1 VPLDSLQ
8 FEVLA
13 TLLPNRTPHSVV
25 AGGSVLHRHAFR
37 LSDDQD
43 FFHPDG
49 FDIHATADTDIAL
62 LKSAGFEVDT
72 SARQDGL
79 VEAIVY
85 KPGYS
90 PTKLQWV
97 QSGLWNFFGAV
108 PDDVFGWRLH
118 MADISVNK
126 VLAAASRHEARDF
139 VDLAMIHRH
148 VMPLWLAI
156 WAAPGKDV
164 GFNPVSLIERIGRN
178 NHFSQAA
185 MDEAVDALISLNA
198 EEILQTVRSALDEA
212 EQRVRELPMDLAGNL
227 FVDTEGNVIIDFD
240 RVLQQSKNGGLI
252 AIGPVPDG
260 AWPSGPEVDSL
271 MVQRLID
278 HFGMDGSMVS

>member
-1 VPLDSLQ
+1 MPLDSLQ

-49 FDIHATADTDIAL
+49 FDIHAIANNDIDL
-62 LKSAGFEVDT
+62 LRSAGFEVDV
-72 SARQDGL
+72 SIKQDGL
-79 VEAIVY
+79 SEAIVY
-85 KPGYS
+85 KPGHS

-97 QSGLWNFFGAV
+97 RSGLWNFFGAV

-118 MADISVNK
+118 MADIAVNK
-126 VLAAASRHEARDF
+126 TLAAASRHEARDF
-139 VDLAMIHRH
+139 VDLAMIHQH
-148 VMPLWLAI
+148 VMPLWQTV
-156 WAAPGKDV
+156 WAAPGKDIS
-164 GFNPVSLIERIGRN
+164 FNPISLIERLRRN

-185 MDEAVDALISLNA
+185 MDEAVDALVPLNA
-198 EEILQTVRSALDEA
+198 REILETVRAALDEA
-212 EQRVRELPMDLAGNL
+212 EERVRQLPMDLAGNL
-227 FVDTEGNVIIDFD
+227 FVDAVGNIIVNLDQIL
-240 RVLQQSKNGGLI
+240 RQSDDGTLI

-260 AWPSGPEVDSL
+260 AWPSGPDVDRL
-271 MVQRLID
+271 LVQRIID
-278 HFGMDGSMVS
+278 HFGADGSMIP